1 MPTKDEHLAKA
12 EGNAA
17 FALSLPLGNQTKID
31 WALVVLFYAALHYVE
46 AYLSTIGQH
55 LRSHTTR
62 DNAVGRDPNLRK
74 VYSEYQDL
82 KYYGYNARYEVC
94 GFKPADVT
102 NIAAADFAVI
112 KSRIRPL
119 L

>member
-1 MPTKDEHLAKA
+1 LPTKEEHIAKA

-17 FALSLPLGNQTKID
+17 FALSLPLEDQARID
-31 WALVVLFYAALHYVE
+31 WALIALFYAAMHYVE

-62 DNAVGRDPNLRK
+62 D
-74 VYSEYQDL
+74 
-82 KYYGYNARYEVC
+82 
-94 GFKPADVT
+94 
-102 NIAAADFAVI
+102 IAAGQFAAI
-112 KSRIRPL
+112 KSQIRPL

>member
-1 MPTKDEHLAKA
+1 LPTKEEHTAKA

-17 FALSLPLGNQTKID
+17 FALSLPLENQAKTD
-31 WALVVLFYAALHYVE
+31 WALIALFYAAMHYVE

-55 LRSHTTR
+55 LRGHTTR
-62 DNAVGRDPNLRK
+62 DNAVGRDSNPRK
-74 VYSEYQDL
+74 IYHEYQDL

-94 GFKPADVT
+94 GFKPTDVT
-102 NIAAADFAVI
+102 DIAAGEFAAI
-112 KSRIRPL
+112 KTQIMPL

>member
-1 MPTKDEHLAKA
+1 MPTKEEHIAKA

-17 FALSLPLGNQTKID
+17 FALSLSLEDQTRID
-31 WALVVLFYAALHYVE
+31 WALIAFFYAALHYVE

-55 LRSHTTR
+55 LRNHQAR
-62 DNAVGRDPNLRK
+62 DNAVGRDSNLRK
-74 VYSEYQDL
+74 VFHEYEDL
-82 KYYGYNARYEVC
+82 KYYGYNARYEAC

-102 NIAAADFAVI
+102 EAAAAHFEAI
-112 KSRIRPL
+112 KALIKPL

>member
-1 MPTKDEHLAKA
+1 MPTKEEHLAKA
-12 EGNAA
+12 KGNAA
-17 FALSLPLGNQTKID
+17 FALSLPLENQTRID
-31 WALVVLFYAALHYVE
+31 WALIVLFYAALHYVE

-62 DNAVGRDPNLRK
+62 DNAVGRDSNLRK

-102 NIAAADFAVI
+102 NTAATGFAAI
-112 KSRIRPL
+112 KARIKPL

>member
-1 MPTKDEHLAKA
+1 MPTKEEHIAKA

-17 FALSLPLGNQTKID
+17 FALSLPLENQTKID
-31 WALVVLFYAALHYVE
+31 WALIVLFYAALHYVE

-62 DNAVGRDPNLRK
+62 DNAVGRDSNLRK

-102 NIAAADFAVI
+102 NTAATGFAAI
-112 KSRIRPL
+112 KARIKPL